1 MPYVPYD
8 CYQRALVNIW
18 LEDNQGVM
26 ENLAVKLASAGY
38 TMSFYVKGINQP
50 IDTAMREAI
59 KHKAGMFNLPEEVF
73 LHPFHPWDLRK
84 RWTDL
89 GSCPVDYK
97 AFAQITNAPQHPES
111 AWKEGQESVDE
122 ERESEDGQETA
133 TYHFRMVESS
143 MRSESLCY
151 KAPSTI
157 PGAGFGL
164 FLRPH
169 ATIAEGTHLCLYAP
183 RPATREELRQS
194 WRDYTLM
201 ASAGKWYDA
210 EIETGNNLVRF
221 ANMPLVKE
229 SLNKVV
235 QLSNKTAH
243 TEFDEHQWKEIEDDI
258 LKECDATYKV
268 EKNQLVV
275 VARWEIEASNL
286 AHEVFAS
293 YVSLREYWLKGIQES
308 PENYPSYMVETVR
321 WLLTSPDCNW
331 SEAQRQ
337 HWVRE

>member
-1 MPYVPYD
+1 
-8 CYQRALVNIW
+8 
-18 LEDNQGVM
+18 M

-275 VARWEIEASNL
+275 VAR
-286 AHEVFAS
+286 
-293 YVSLREYWLKGIQES
+293 
-308 PENYPSYMVETVR
+308 
-321 WLLTSPDCNW
+321 
-331 SEAQRQ
+331 
-337 HWVRE
+337 